1 MIQNAHTRKA
11 MDAFDIFTSEPST
24 TKATSSS
31 EIENTHEIANDGS
44 SWLIENVRK
53 FKNSQRIS

>member
-1 MIQNAHTRKA
+1 